1 MWNKIKKEYVVIFII
16 FLSSMILFNYFDQE
30 FNYTGQ
36 VYREI
41 NKNDITGYGVFDTI
55 GNFFKNLFNKK
66 EVGNIAD
73 RCVIYQNAIECF
85 DSPYSCKWSP
95 ITRCRSSTSS
105 QDEISC
111 SAYNTLD
118 RGICGSQCVSGCNNN
133 ANCVIRSITDS
144 GTGTIRN
151 VCITKNQISTTS
163 TTNPTIS
170 STTTT
175 LQETNFIGAFDSV
188 DCRYGIAGW
197 VADRDNPSDSIEVD
211 IIVDDVYFTT
221 FDTSE
226 NERRDVCNELGN
238 SYKTEGNTCKHGF
251 FFNVPDELK
260 DGREHSIDIT
270 GPYDSKIIS
279 YSRDSSNFID
289 KKILKC
295 ENTELQTS
303 LQNPGLENGLNNWE
317 QHDASRPC
325 AVNAQYFNSGS
336 KSAKCDKE
344 FTGLAQE
351 IKLNTH
357 TDYAYSIFIK
367 NIGTKYG
374 YACLFGKN
382 FFDNTGAA
390 ACMGKTKVSPGEWK
404 EVSYR
409 FNSGNKSSTDDLHWE
424 LCEGACEQGQDL
436 SGAAFL
442 FDDYNIEEKEE
453 VQNSCSNSCISN
465 DFTLGKCAAPGS
477 VQSMLNRGKTYNEG
491 TCSYKYSELDGPTEC
506 GLNNNVC
513 VCYNQDI
520 CPSSQ
525 CTVDGC
531 TDRLNI
537 VSDPPINV
545 KADEELVYEPIIE
558 GKITGHDLGYELV
571 QGPSGATYIT
581 NKLRWTPGEDDAQ
594 SRIAFIIAV
603 SDLTDSRNVRQEFSV
618 EVLPGETIGSDLYA
632 PSLESVDYNND
643 DGDVQLIW
651 KDSGNGVTNDD
662 TQGLI
667 FSGLTHNPVSPKSTD
682 RITFTATTSGTATVS
697 EIKIYV
703 DDSTVKTCSISPCSS
718 SLIGPFGAG
727 AHTYKAVARD
737 PSGNVYNLEVK
748 SFTVTVLSP
757 TTTSTTVHTNIT
769 TTSTTII
776 PNPTSTTVQD
786 LNCSELTP
794 PAPDFCLNGTIVNE
808 NDERGCIINIRC
820 DVTTTSTTV
829 EYGGQNFKLGPPINF
844 RVTPLKSYI
853 LLEWDDATTY
863 EQSNDLSGNAVNGL
877 KSYITG
883 YVAAPTKGFV
893 DKIFGFFKNIFGK
906 KQVGT
911 TVTEKGVPVI
921 YIIERKTKEQPNF
934 QVLAEINSADSCSN
948 LQCAYQDT
956 NVLNGEYY
964 SYRIKAKANIDDQDV
979 FSNYVEPKD
988 NEGDKNIFTPNE
1000 EFTTPPST
1008 GYATTTLGE
1017 NGQVNQPSGIGG
1029 GGSYGGSG
1037 GSGGA
1042 DGNNEQQN
1050 ELYFVPGEENLGSGT
1065 DTEYYGS
1072 DEQNKRD
1079 KTSKKTATNLDEGS
1093 SFIYYII
1100 IGIVVLGITGFFIY
1114 KKIKKKKKGAV
1125 LQNIGVTNV
1134 NPALR
1139 DYIINTRKT
1148 GYKDDVIKNALINAG
1163 WNQQDV
1169 DDAFKNLK

>member
-1 MWNKIKKEYVVIFII
+1 MKKLNILFLALIVII
-16 FLSSMILFNYFDQE
+16 FLIGNVENVYPADDTNEL
-30 FNYTGQ
+30 TGDAIQ
-36 VYREI
+36 G
-41 NKNDITGYGVFDTI
+41 NFLDKVF
-55 GNFFKNLFNKK
+55 NFFKGLFGKK
-66 EVGNIAD
+66 TVGTI
-73 RCVIYQNAIECF
+73 
-85 DSPYSCKWSP
+85 
-95 ITRCRSSTSS
+95 
-105 QDEISC
+105 
-111 SAYNTLD
+111 
-118 RGICGSQCVSGCNNN
+118 VSGCSKYTSKLACEQNNCEWSSTMCLN
-133 ANCVIRSITDS
+133 PSEYVTSTLRITSTTLPTTTITIPVTTSITTSLSLPTTTTTLLTTTTTITVVQSNVFQSLTHNPVSPKSTDRITFTATTS
-144 GTGTIRN
+144 GTATVSEIKIYVDDSTVKTCSISPCSSSLIGPFGAGAHTYKAVARDSSGN
-151 VCITKNQISTTS
+151 VYNSEVKSFTVTVPPPTTTS
-163 TTNPTIS
+163 TTTLP
-170 STTTT
+170 TTTT
-175 LQETNFIGAFDSV
+175 TA
-188 DCRYGIAGW
+188 
-197 VADRDNPSDSIEVD
+197 
-211 IIVDDVYFTT
+211 
-221 FDTSE
+221 
-226 NERRDVCNELGN
+226 
-238 SYKTEGNTCKHGF
+238 
-251 FFNVPDELK
+251 
-260 DGREHSIDIT
+260 
-270 GPYDSKIIS
+270 
-279 YSRDSSNFID
+279 
-289 KKILKC
+289 
-295 ENTELQTS
+295 
-303 LQNPGLENGLNNWE
+303 
-317 QHDASRPC
+317 ASGC
-325 AVNAQYFNSGS
+325 GQY
-336 KSAKCDKE
+336 
-344 FTGLAQE
+344 
-351 IKLNTH
+351 
-357 TDYAYSIFIK
+357 
-367 NIGTKYG
+367 
-374 YACLFGKN
+374 
-382 FFDNTGAA
+382 
-390 ACMGKTKVSPGEWK
+390 
-404 EVSYR
+404 
-409 FNSGNKSSTDDLHWE
+409 TDDE
-424 LCEGACEQGQDL
+424 
-436 SGAAFL
+436 
-442 FDDYNIEEKEE
+442 
-453 VQNSCSNSCISN
+453 SCILDGVNCGWNSN
-465 DFTLGKCAAPGS
+465 RNPPCYTSDVGS
-477 VQSMLNRGKTYNEG
+477 GTAQTTTTITVVQS
-491 TCSYKYSELDGPTEC
+491 
-506 GLNNNVC
+506 NVF
-513 VCYNQDI
+513 
-520 CPSSQ
+520 
-525 CTVDGC
+525 
-531 TDRLNI
+531 
-537 VSDPPINV
+537 
-545 KADEELVYEPIIE
+545 
-558 GKITGHDLGYELV
+558 
-571 QGPSGATYIT
+571 
-581 NKLRWTPGEDDAQ
+581 Q
-594 SRIAFIIAV
+594 S
-603 SDLTDSRNVRQEFSV
+603 
-618 EVLPGETIGSDLYA
+618 
-632 PSLESVDYNND
+632 
-643 DGDVQLIW
+643 
-651 KDSGNGVTNDD
+651 
-662 TQGLI
+662 
-667 FSGLTHNPVSPKSTD
+667 LTHNPVSPKSTD

-737 PSGNVYNLEVK
+737 PSGNVYNSEVK